1 MSLTKNSVVF
11 PGQGSQYIGMLS
23 DYFKTEFSFKN
34 TFVKASEILSI
45 NLLELIENGTEE
57 KLANTEITQPL
68 MLVADVALWNLISNR
83 IDKPICLA
91 GHSLGEYAA
100 LVASEALSFED
111 SLYLVKNRAKLMQEA
126 VPDGSGGIAAII
138 GLNEEKIISICEK
151 ISTDPLYFVSPANLN
166 TQNQIVISGTKLGVN
181 TAIEKCKER
190 GAKRAIPLA
199 MSIPSHCSLMKDAA
213 KLFQSILQKVNLNRP
228 KIPVL
233 QNVDSRFENE
243 VDQIKNKLV
252 QQIYKPVRWE
262 DTINAIS
269 KLGTERI
276 LECGPGKVLSGLTK
290 RILPDVI
297 AFDLD
302 NYNNYL
308 TLLNE

>member
-1 MSLTKNSVVF
+1 M
-11 PGQGSQYIGMLS
+11 
-23 DYFKTEFSFKN
+23 
-34 TFVKASEILSI
+34 
-45 NLLELIENGTEE
+45 
-57 KLANTEITQPL
+57 
-68 MLVADVALWNLISNR
+68 
-83 IDKPICLA
+83 
-91 GHSLGEYAA
+91 
-100 LVASEALSFED
+100 
-111 SLYLVKNRAKLMQEA
+111 
-126 VPDGSGGIAAII
+126 
-138 GLNEEKIISICEK
+138 
-151 ISTDPLYFVSPANLN
+151 
-166 TQNQIVISGTKLGVN
+166 N

>member
-1 MSLTKNSVVF
+1 MPNAFLF